1 LQFWRR
7 RRVSD
12 HVSSTKI
19 LADDFLLIP
28 EDGRRHELIDGNHYL
43 HASPDTK
50 HQRISMRLIVTI
62 GTYLREHPLG
72 QLYFALLDVVL
83 SPHDVVEPDLI
94 YIGNERREI
103 ITDKNIQGAPDLIIE
118 IVSDST
124 RHYDQVIKH
133 ALYDRASVGE
143 YWLID
148 SVRDYVRVFRRG
160 GGGTYERAEELY
172 GGDRLT
178 SPLFATLEIP
188 LNDIF
193 ED

>member
-1 LQFWRR
+1 
-7 RRVSD
+7 
-12 HVSSTKI
+12 VSSTKI

-50 HQRISMRLIVTI
+50 HQRISMRLIVAI

-83 SPHDVVEPDLI
+83 TQYDVVEPDLI
-94 YIGNERREI
+94 YVVNERREI
-103 ITDKNIQGAPDLIIE
+103 ITEKNIQGAPDLIIE

-124 RHYDQVIKH
+124 RHYDEVIKR
-133 ALYDRASVGE
+133 ALYERVGVGE

-148 SVRDYVRVFRRG
+148 SVRDCVRVFQRNAAGR
-160 GGGTYERAEELY
+160 YECAAELSD
-172 GGDRLT
+172 GDSLT
-178 SPLFATLEIP
+178 SALFPTLGIS
-188 LNDIF
+188 LDGIF
-193 ED
+193 AD

>member
-1 LQFWRR
+1 
-7 RRVSD
+7 
-12 HVSSTKI
+12 VSSTKI

-103 ITDKNIQGAPDLIIE
+103 ITEKNIQGSPDLIIE

-133 ALYDRASVGE
+133 ALYERASVGE
-143 YWLID
+143 YWLVD
-148 SVRDYVRVFRRG
+148 SVRDCVRVFRRNAA
-160 GGGTYERAEELY
+160 GTYERAEELY
-172 GGDRLT
+172 RGDRLT
-178 SPLFATLEIP
+178 SPLFATLEIT